1 MANGNLIQ
9 GARRIGQSKRF
20 VDYGKVLG
28 EAMKP
33 TQGMLLAKQQY
44 FQAVKEKEAKTQ
56 NFIDNL
62 SDLDITKIPTGLR
75 NQVTDFLTTGRQ
87 KYYDASERAANAR
100 MGSEEY
106 RDAVREMNTINN
118 SFRNLSGRLENLQQA
133 RTEFIQNYD
142 QGMVSKGNQNYDE
155 ALSIL
160 GADLNDPNALNL
172 SISESGD
179 IGFIIKGADG
189 QDKIVNEIPNYFNKA
204 SNVSN
209 SLAKMSETY
218 NINGQRGIEVTDQI
232 LRDNVYRT
240 IGDNRD
246 NIVSLAT
253 DSWLGAP
260 ALINESNVDTELYQG
275 LTGAELLDPANQA
288 ALKSYVNDRYYN
300 GIKDAY
306 SSGYGVYNKR
316 KDEAVNAEKQKDAA
330 ILSDIDSIIEN
341 STVTVSA
348 PPPIGFT
355 SWDEF
360 RQKNPNQ
367 PIPSDVIEGESV
379 EQTNKK
385 IVRNIANEYN
395 TALSAYPFTNVI
407 DKDEAFA
414 NFYDNAQENPELYGL
429 SEEDKV
435 SFSKGIDKGV
445 EVARRLFE
453 EQYGDAVMFSITKEG
468 TIAAFT
474 GDIRDS
480 EQIAKFL
487 SNKRII
493 TGKSIKTTEAL
504 TPSAELD

>member
-9 GARRIGQSKRF
+9 GARRLGQSKRF

-87 KYYDASERAANAR
+87 KYYDASEKAANAR

-106 RDAVREMNTINN
+106 RNAVREMNTINN
-118 SFRNLSGRLENLQQA
+118 SFRNLSGRLGNLQQA

-253 DSWLGAP
+253 DSWLGAS
-260 ALINESNVDTELYQG
+260 ALINESNIDTELYQG

-306 SSGYGVYNKR
+306 SSGYGVYNR
-316 KDEAVNAEKQKDAA
+316 KKQESERDDTLKPPTS
-330 ILSDIDSIIEN
+330 LSEL
-341 STVTVSA
+341 
-348 PPPIGFT
+348 
-355 SWDEF
+355 
-360 RQKNPNQ
+360 
-367 PIPSDVIEGESV
+367 IEGSQVRTYNEYGEDMGINDKS
-379 EQTNKK
+379 TN
-385 IVRNIANEYN
+385 RNIAYKITQN
-395 TALSAYPFTNVI
+395 YPVGYGF
-407 DKDEAFA
+407 DKLISRE
-414 NFYDNAQENPELYGL
+414 
-429 SEEDKV
+429 
-435 SFSKGIDKGV
+435 
-445 EVARRLFE
+445 
-453 EQYGDAVMFSITKEG
+453 
-468 TIAAFT
+468 AAFQT
-474 GDIRDS
+474 FRDLINVPAWEDIPNETLKEIIDIETRLPNQEIDS
-480 EQIAKFL
+480 KTLEKLNINGAAIKLYSEFKKKHGNKELFQLTQGGNIVAPEIDLKDPSKVWVMLNQLKMVSKNQGKIATDF
-487 SNKRII
+487 SGSGAI
-493 TGKSIKTTEAL
+493 
-504 TPSAELD
+504 LDD